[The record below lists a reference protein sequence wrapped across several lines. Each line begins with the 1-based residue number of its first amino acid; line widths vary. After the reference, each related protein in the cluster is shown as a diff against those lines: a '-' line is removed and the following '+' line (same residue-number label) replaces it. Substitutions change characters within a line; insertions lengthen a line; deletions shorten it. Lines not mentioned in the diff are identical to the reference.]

1 MENISVKQIVE
12 AAKGRLL
19 LGNEDQAV
27 RAISL
32 DSRNMAGQDLF
43 VPIIGEKVDA
53 HRFICQAILNGA
65 VAVFL
70 SLIHI

>member
-43 VPIIGEKVDA
+43 VPIIGE
-53 HRFICQAILNGA
+53 RWMPTG
-65 VAVFL
+65 L
-70 SLIHI
+70 SVRPS

>member
-27 RAISL
+27 RDISL

-53 HRFICQAILNGA
+53 HRFICQAI
-65 VAVFL
+65 
-70 SLIHI
+70 